1 MSGITFSPLAKG
13 LATVALAV
21 AVALSIQ
28 PAGAVQVGDK
38 ATDVFHVHGK
48 QIPLPAG
55 EHTVVEVGFAA
66 ITQPDYAPQVNP
78 VDYGPVQRVVLV
90 RTAEGGAI
98 ANVVEVVT
106 NTLAHPDGWGIGTDC
121 TRTDIY
127 ATLTRYKSGWDV
139 SCLWVKPVV
148 ADPSAPTP
156 PDDELA
162 AYAAGVGAEVP
173 TFWIEAG
180 FRISNRQDLVDV
192 RYRFSPSVDGAVATA
207 ADQAAWDP
215 TVIADQADRLP
226 VVQQVAEWASIIY
239 PSVETGLR
247 SPLPAGSTFSSP
259 FAAAEALAAYKTDR
273 ERRIQELIAL
283 HDAKEIDSSE
293 FDHQMAV
300 LEAESEPQI
309 ETGWSYATVAGWKAF
324 TYRVTVTAINAGID
338 YFFIGTPFAAGVLVV
353 LQVVVNTTKF
363 FFHEVMWQE
372 LLGVGPLQREF
383 PRVMDFEVASVA
395 TTVQ

>member
-1 MSGITFSPLAKG
+1 
-13 LATVALAV
+13 V
-21 AVALSIQ
+21 
-28 PAGAVQVGDK
+28 
-38 ATDVFHVHGK
+38 
-48 QIPLPAG
+48 
-55 EHTVVEVGFAA
+55 
-66 ITQPDYAPQVNP
+66 
-78 VDYGPVQRVVLV
+78 
-90 RTAEGGAI
+90 I

-148 ADPSAPTP
+148 ADPEASTP
-156 PDDELA
+156 SDAELA
-162 AYAAGVGAEVP
+162 AFAAGVGAEVP

-180 FRISNRQDLVDV
+180 FRVSNRQDLIDV
-192 RYRFSPSVDGAVATA
+192 RYRFSPSVGGAVATA

-215 TVIADQADRLP
+215 SVIANEADRLP

-247 SPLPAGSTFSSP
+247 SPLPTGATFSSP

-283 HDAKEIDSSE
+283 RDSHEIDASE

-300 LEAESEPQI
+300 LEAETEPQI
-309 ETGWSYATVAGWKAF
+309 ETGWTYATVAGWKAF
-324 TYRVTVTAINAGID
+324 TYRVTVTMINGGID
-338 YFFIGTPFAAGVLVV
+338 YFFIGTPFATGVLII

-372 LLGVGPLQREF
+372 LFGVGPLQREF
-383 PRVMDFEVASVA
+383 PRVMDFEVASASSSVK
-395 TTVQ
+395 